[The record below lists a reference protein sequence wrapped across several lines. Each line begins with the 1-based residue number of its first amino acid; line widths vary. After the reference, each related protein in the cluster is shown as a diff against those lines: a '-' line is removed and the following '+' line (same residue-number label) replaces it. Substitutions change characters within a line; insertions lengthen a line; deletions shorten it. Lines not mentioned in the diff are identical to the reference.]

1 MHLKHFTRALYVR
14 IRKSANSPGPMSREN
29 LASSKI
35 HLPVGLNLS
44 SRTGDPK
51 KLEKEEQ
58 LQPYCR
64 NECQQFKTLPTS
76 KVCTWNKE
84 TFSCCQL
91 WSYFRNKRHA
101 RNPDMLEMVTW
112 QGHGTGNKTWTRP
125 SAVKINRGICGLRL
139 VASSTSAINQS
150 VDSRRVERG

>member
-1 MHLKHFTRALYVR
+1 
-14 IRKSANSPGPMSREN
+14 MSREN

-64 NECQQFKTLPTS
+64 NECQ
-76 KVCTWNKE
+76 
-84 TFSCCQL
+84 
-91 WSYFRNKRHA
+91 
-101 RNPDMLEMVTW
+101 
-112 QGHGTGNKTWTRP
+112 
-125 SAVKINRGICGLRL
+125 
-139 VASSTSAINQS
+139 
-150 VDSRRVERG
+150 

>member
-1 MHLKHFTRALYVR
+1 MHLKHFIRALYVR

-64 NECQQFKTLPTS
+64 NECQ
-76 KVCTWNKE
+76 
-84 TFSCCQL
+84 
-91 WSYFRNKRHA
+91 
-101 RNPDMLEMVTW
+101 
-112 QGHGTGNKTWTRP
+112 
-125 SAVKINRGICGLRL
+125 
-139 VASSTSAINQS
+139 
-150 VDSRRVERG
+150 